1 MAIKSRKKIPND
13 LVIELTSNLNG
24 GMTFADKKNKTN
36 TYISFRGIDDTD
48 DCSYADIKALQKQ
61 SPKMLEKA
69 YMVITDVSSFE
80 DPDFKVN
87 DLIFNL
93 NLDELYNGA
102 INPRDI
108 GKFLTSTKYKTF
120 VNKLN
125 QGDDNLIDVI
135 LERAVYMY
143 KQGRFNDATKMNY
156 LQSLF
161 PSMKMFK

>member
-48 DCSYADIKALQKQ
+48 DCSYADIKAMQKQ

-93 NLDELYNGA
+93 NLNELYNGA

-108 GKFLTSTKYKTF
+108 GKFLTSTKYETF

-125 QGDDNLIDVI
+125 QGDDNLMDVI

>member
-1 MAIKSRKKIPND
+1 MAIKTRKKIPTD

-24 GMTFADKKNKTN
+24 GMTFADKKSKTN

-48 DCSYADIKALQKQ
+48 DCSYEDIKALQKQ

-69 YMVITDVSSFE
+69 YVVITDVSSYE
-80 DPDFKVN
+80 DATFKID
-87 DLIFNL
+87 DLIYNL
-93 NLDELYNGA
+93 NLDELYSGS
-102 INPRDI
+102 INPRNI
-108 GKFLTSTKYKTF
+108 GKFLTGTKYETF
-120 VNKLN
+120 VEKINSCN
-125 QGDDNLIDVI
+125 GDLMDVI

-143 KQGRFNDATKMNY
+143 KKGQFNDATKMNY

>member
-69 YMVITDVSSFE
+69 YMVITDVSSYE
-80 DPDFKVN
+80 DTTFKVN
-87 DLIFNL
+87 DLIYNL

-108 GKFLTSTKYKTF
+108 GKFLTSTKYETF

-125 QGDDNLIDVI
+125 QGDDNLMDVI

>member
-1 MAIKSRKKIPND
+1 
-13 LVIELTSNLNG
+13 
-24 GMTFADKKNKTN
+24 
-36 TYISFRGIDDTD
+36 
-48 DCSYADIKALQKQ
+48 
-61 SPKMLEKA
+61 
-69 YMVITDVSSFE
+69 
-80 DPDFKVN
+80 
-87 DLIFNL
+87 L

-108 GKFLTSTKYKTF
+108 GKFLTSTKYETF

-125 QGDDNLIDVI
+125 QGDDNLMDVI

>member
-1 MAIKSRKKIPND
+1 MAIKSRKKIPTD
-13 LVIELTSNLNG
+13 LIIELTSNLNG
-24 GMTFADKKNKTN
+24 SMSFADKKNKTN

-61 SPKMLEKA
+61 SPKLLEKA
-69 YMVITDVSSFE
+69 YIVITDVNSFE

-93 NLDELYNGA
+93 NLDELYNGI

-108 GKFLTSTKYKTF
+108 GKFLTSTKYQTF
-120 VNKLN
+120 VEKINNCNRDL
-125 QGDDNLIDVI
+125 LDVI

-143 KQGRFNDATKMNY
+143 KQGQFNDATKINY